1 MTDDLEVLISALG
14 KDAQALASGMNL
26 ECDAVLVDQG
36 SRNDR
41 YEFNTSE
48 GHTVRTIESVERG
61 IGRSRNLALEEARG
75 RIVLFSDD
83 DIVYS
88 EGYAE
93 SILKAF
99 EAHPEADIIMFNINV
114 SEERKTYRIDKEI
127 RVHKWSVGRYPAFAA
142 AARLGSIK
150 RSGVR
155 FSDLF
160 GGGAKYS
167 SGEDNLFF
175 MDCLKAGLVIKAVP
189 VTIGT
194 EEPRRSTWFN
204 GYNEKFFKDR
214 GVLYSF
220 LYGRLATVWAVRFVM
235 AKKKSYVSSVKPAD
249 AFKWMRE
256 GIAEGKA
263 LAISSGREDNI

>member
-1 MTDDLEVLISALG
+1 MIEDLEVLISALG

-36 SRNDR
+36 SRDDR

-99 EAHPEADIIMFNINV
+99 EAHPEADIIMFNVNV
-114 SEERKTYRIDKEI
+114 SEERKTYQIDKEI
-127 RVHKWSVGRYPAFAA
+127 RVHKWSVGRYPAYAA
-142 AARLGSIK
+142 AARLDSIREAK
-150 RSGVR
+150 VK
-155 FSDLF
+155 FSVLF
-160 GGGAKYS
+160 GGGARYS
-167 SGEDNLFF
+167 NGEDSLFF
-175 MDCLKAGLVIKAVP
+175 MDCLRSGLKIIGVP
-189 VTIGT
+189 YNIGT
-194 EEPRRSTWFN
+194 EVPRESTWFH
-204 GYNEKFFKDR
+204 GYNDKFFFDR

-220 LYGRLATVWAVRFVM
+220 LYGNVAGIWAIRFVL
-235 AKKKSYVSSVKPAD
+235 AKRRTYAGQMKTSD
-249 AFKWMRE
+249 AYKLMCR
-256 GIAEGKA
+256 GIKEGKA
-263 LAISSGREDNI
+263 LDR

>member
-1 MTDDLEVLISALG
+1 MT
-14 KDAQALASGMNL
+14 
-26 ECDAVLVDQG
+26 
-36 SRNDR
+36 
-41 YEFNTSE
+41 
-48 GHTVRTIESVERG
+48 
-61 IGRSRNLALEEARG
+61 
-75 RIVLFSDD
+75 
-83 DIVYS
+83 
-88 EGYAE
+88 
-93 SILKAF
+93 
-99 EAHPEADIIMFNINV
+99 
-114 SEERKTYRIDKEI
+114 
-127 RVHKWSVGRYPAFAA
+127 VHKWSVGRYPAFAA

-220 LYGRLATVWAVRFVM
+220 LYGRLATVWALRFVM
-235 AKKKSYVSSVKPAD
+235 AKKKSYISSVKPAD

>member
-36 SRNDR
+36 SRDDR

-99 EAHPEADIIMFNINV
+99 EAHPEADIIMFNVNV
-114 SEERKTYRIDKEI
+114 SEDRKTYRIDKEI
-127 RVHKWSVGRYPAFAA
+127 RVHKWSVGRYPAYAA
-142 AARLGSIK
+142 AARLDSIRRAK
-150 RSGVR
+150 VR
-155 FSDLF
+155 FSLLF
-160 GGGAKYS
+160 GGGARYS
-167 SGEDNLFF
+167 NGEDSLFF
-175 MDCLKAGLVIKAVP
+175 MDCLRAGLKVIAVP
-189 VTIGT
+189 VTIGS
-194 EEPRRSTWFN
+194 EIPRESTWFHGFN
-204 GYNEKFFKDR
+204 DKFFLDR

-220 LYGRLATVWAVRFVM
+220 LYGNAAGIWALRFVL
-235 AKKKSYVSSVKPAD
+235 AKRRTYAGQMKRSD
-249 AFKWMRE
+249 AYKLMCR
-256 GIAEGKA
+256 GMKEGKA
-263 LAISSGREDNI
+263 LDR

>member
-1 MTDDLEVLISALG
+1 MAEDLEVLISALG

-93 SILKAF
+93 RIQKAF
-99 EAHPEADIIMFNINV
+99 EAHPEADIIMFNVNV
-114 SEERKTYRIDKEI
+114 SEDRKTYRIDKEI
-127 RVHKWSVGRYPAFAA
+127 RVHKWSVGRYPAYAA
-142 AARLGSIK
+142 AARLDSIRRAK
-150 RSGVR
+150 VR
-155 FSDLF
+155 FSLLF
-160 GGGAKYS
+160 GGGARYS
-167 SGEDNLFF
+167 NGEDSLFF
-175 MDCLKAGLVIKAVP
+175 MDCLRAGLKVIAVP
-189 VTIGT
+189 VTIGS
-194 EEPRRSTWFN
+194 EIPRESTWFHGFN
-204 GYNEKFFKDR
+204 DKFFLDR

-220 LYGRLATVWAVRFVM
+220 LYGNAAGIWALRFVI
-235 AKKKSYVSSVKPAD
+235 AKRHSYAGQMKPSD
-249 AFKWMRE
+249 AFKLMRK
-256 GIAEGKA
+256 GIKEGKA
-263 LAISSGREDNI
+263 VRDEQE

>member
-1 MTDDLEVLISALG
+1 MIEDLEVLISALG

-26 ECDAVLVDQG
+26 ECGAVLVDQG

-99 EAHPEADIIMFNINV
+99 EAHPEADIIMFNVNV

-127 RVHKWSVGRYPAFAA
+127 RVHKWSVGRYPAYAA
-142 AARLGSIK
+142 AVRLDSIRRAK
-150 RSGVR
+150 VS
-155 FSDLF
+155 FSLLF
-160 GGGAKYS
+160 GGGARYS
-167 SGEDNLFF
+167 NGEDSLFF
-175 MDCLKAGLVIKAVP
+175 MDCLRAGLEVIAVP
-189 VTIGT
+189 VTIGS
-194 EEPRRSTWFN
+194 EIPRESTWFHGFN
-204 GYNEKFFKDR
+204 DKFFLDR

-220 LYGRLATVWAVRFVM
+220 LYGNTAGIWALRFVL
-235 AKKKSYVSSVKPAD
+235 AKRRTYAGQMKPSD
-249 AFKWMRE
+249 AFKLMRK
-256 GIAEGKA
+256 GIKEGKA
-263 LAISSGREDNI
+263 VRNEQE

>member
-1 MTDDLEVLISALG
+1 MIEDLEVLISALG

-26 ECDAVLVDQG
+26 ECGAVLVDQC

-83 DIVYS
+83 DLVYS

-99 EAHPEADIIMFNINV
+99 EAHPEADIIMFNVNV
-114 SEERKTYRIDKEI
+114 SEDRKTYRIDKEI
-127 RVHKWSVGRYPAFAA
+127 RVHKWSVGRYPAYAA
-142 AARLGSIK
+142 AARLDRIRK
-150 RSGVR
+150 ANVK
-155 FSDLF
+155 FSLLF
-160 GGGAKYS
+160 GGGARYS
-167 SGEDNLFF
+167 NGEDSLFF
-175 MDCLKAGLVIKAVP
+175 MDCLRSGLKITGVP
-189 VTIGT
+189 YNIGT
-194 EEPRRSTWFN
+194 EVPRESTWFH
-204 GYNEKFFKDR
+204 GYNDKFFFDR

-220 LYGRLATVWAVRFVM
+220 LYGNVAGIWAIRFVL
-235 AKKKSYVSSVKPAD
+235 AKRRTYAGQMKTSD
-249 AFKWMRE
+249 AYKLMCR
-256 GIAEGKA
+256 GIKEGKA
-263 LAISSGREDNI
+263 LDR

>member
-1 MTDDLEVLISALG
+1 MIEDLEVLISALG

-36 SRNDR
+36 SRDDR

-99 EAHPEADIIMFNINV
+99 EAHPEADIIMFNVNV
-114 SEERKTYRIDKEI
+114 SEERKTYQIDKEI
-127 RVHKWSVGRYPAFAA
+127 RVHKWSVGRYPAYAA
-142 AARLGSIK
+142 AARLDSIREAK
-150 RSGVR
+150 VK
-155 FSDLF
+155 FSVLF
-160 GGGAKYS
+160 GGGARYS
-167 SGEDNLFF
+167 NGEDSLFF
-175 MDCLKAGLVIKAVP
+175 MDCLRSGLKIIGVP
-189 VTIGT
+189 YNIGT
-194 EEPRRSTWFN
+194 
-204 GYNEKFFKDR
+204 
-214 GVLYSF
+214 
-220 LYGRLATVWAVRFVM
+220 
-235 AKKKSYVSSVKPAD
+235 
-249 AFKWMRE
+249 
-256 GIAEGKA
+256 
-263 LAISSGREDNI
+263 

>member
-1 MTDDLEVLISALG
+1 MTEDLEVLISALG

-36 SRNDR
+36 SRDDR

-61 IGRSRNLALEEARG
+61 IGRSRNLALEEAKG

-99 EAHPEADIIMFNINV
+99 EAHPEADIIMFNVNV
-114 SEERKTYRIDKEI
+114 SEDRKTYRIDKEI
-127 RVHKWSVGRYPAFAA
+127 RVHKWSVGRYPAYAA
-142 AARLGSIK
+142 AARLDSIRRAK
-150 RSGVR
+150 VR
-155 FSDLF
+155 FSLLF
-160 GGGAKYS
+160 GGGARYS
-167 SGEDNLFF
+167 NGEDSLFF
-175 MDCLKAGLVIKAVP
+175 MDCLRAGLKVIAVP

-194 EEPRRSTWFN
+194 EVPRESTWFHGFN
-204 GYNEKFFKDR
+204 DKFFLDR

-220 LYGRLATVWAVRFVM
+220 LYGNAAGIWALRFVL
-235 AKKKSYVSSVKPAD
+235 AKRRTYAGQMKPSD
-249 AFKWMRE
+249 AFKLMRK
-256 GIAEGKA
+256 GIKEGKA
-263 LAISSGREDNI
+263 VRDEQE